1 MSQLRNALNYSN
13 SRFYVP
19 VLAQILLRGKLSLS
33 LVSKQLKNQNRKL
46 VAITKTTGHCMMTTY
61 RKNKVDFHNKS
72 WEIKWNRRIIELIA
86 YKDEHGDCNVPKNY
100 PENKALGLWVATQRK
115 QYRMKEQGQHSQL
128 TEGRVMKLGSI
139 DFTWKLREQSG
150 QVWKKRCQALIQYRD
165 KHGDCRVP
173 QKYSQNKALGSWVN
187 DQRKQYKYK
196 KEGKR
201 STLTEARTKELESIG
216 FVWKEREIECV
227 PWHQQIREL
236 IGYREKHGDC
246 KIPFHY
252 EQNRA
257 LAHWVAN
264 QRTQYKLR
272 QEGKYSPMTE
282 ARIKELE
289 NIGFVWSC
297 RDCPGNKS
305 CTQRTGASEAGSND
319 ASPATHSTTSQNP
332 PPPPLHPCSQQE
344 VGAVGKWLLELRVP
358 RI

>member
-1 MSQLRNALNYSN
+1 MMDNY
-13 SRFYVP
+13 R
-19 VLAQILLRGKLSLS
+19 
-33 LVSKQLKNQNRKL
+33 
-46 VAITKTTGHCMMTTY
+46 T
-61 RKNKVDFHNKS
+61 NKVYFHNKS
-72 WEIKWNRRIIELIA
+72 CEVKWNRRVVELIA
-86 YKDEHGDCNVPKNY
+86 YKDEHGDCNVPKNH

-139 DFTWKLREQSG
+139 NFTWKLREQNE
-150 QVWKKRCQALIQYRD
+150 QVWKKRCQALIEYRD
-165 KHGDCRVP
+165 NNGDCRVP
-173 QKYSQNKALGSWVN
+173 QKYARDKALGSWVN
-187 DQRKQYKYK
+187 DQRKQFKYK

-201 STLTEARTKELESIG
+201 STLTDARTKELQSIG

-236 IGYREKHGDC
+236 IEYRDKHGDC

-252 EQNRA
+252 QENRA

-272 QEGKYSPMTE
+272 LEGKYSPMTE

-289 NIGFVWSC
+289 DIGFVWSC
-297 RDCPGNKS
+297 RDFQGSKS
-305 CTQRTGASEAGSND
+305 RTQRTGASEAGSKLND
-319 ASPATHSTTSQNP
+319 AAPAKHSTTSQTP
-332 PPPPLHPCSQQE
+332 PPPPPPCSQQE